1 MIRAPLLVLV
11 AGTGCSGETPAPKT
25 DAPPPTVTPAPL
37 NPGLRA
43 ALYRAGQTFL
53 HAKPTEDKELIA
65 ALEKAHPG
73 ATQEVMFGAYQQLF
87 AIEPDPPVLE
97 WIPIE
102 GLGAQAGSVVR
113 VPNPPDAEL
122 TRVGL
127 TRVDL
132 ERVSVALREAG
143 VTRVERFGCLI
154 EDGYHGQPGLIV
166 NEDAAFHRG
175 DTWLVLQGER
185 GPLSFDRPCPPLGL
199 RCQAEE
205 PGWFICHPVAGSSP

>member
-1 MIRAPLLVLV
+1 MLPERSLSGCRGSTGVRRPQGPPPGAGLRRRILVLIPAPFLVLV
-11 AGTGCSGETPAPKT
+11 AGPGCSGELPTPKT
-25 DAPPPTVTPAPL
+25 EPSPVGAPPASL
-37 NPGLRA
+37 APGLRA

-65 ALEKAHPG
+65 ALEKAQPG

-87 AIEPDPPVLE
+87 AIEPNPPVLE

-113 VPNPPDAEL
+113 VPDPPDVEL

-127 TRVDL
+127 TRVDF

-143 VTRVERFGCLI
+143 VTRVERFGW
-154 EDGYHGQPGLIV
+154 P
-166 NEDAAFHRG
+166 
-175 DTWLVLQGER
+175 TST
-185 GPLSFDRPCPPLGL
+185 LSP
-199 RCQAEE
+199 
-205 PGWFICHPVAGSSP
+205 